1 MLHNTKRIIMSI
13 KHVLLGLVMV
23 VGCGMGNSPEG
34 TTGTTAT
41 GTIYDYTVTD
51 IAGKEV
57 SLSQFKDKV
66 VMIVNVA
73 SKCGYTPQYKSLE
86 ETYKKYKDKGFIIL
100 GFPSNNFMGQEPGTN
115 SEIAEFCSRNYGV
128 SFPMFSKIDVKGKD
142 KAPLYKFLTEKK
154 MNGVVDADVSWNFQ
168 KFLINKQGQ
177 VVTYFKPGTEVTEA
191 EVVKAIEGLL

>member
-1 MLHNTKRIIMSI
+1 MSI
-13 KHVLLGLVMV
+13 KHLLLGLVMV

-34 TTGTTAT
+34 STGATAT

-57 SLSQFKDKV
+57 ALSQFKDKV
-66 VMIVNVA
+66 VLIVNVA

-86 ETYKKYKDKGFIIL
+86 ETYKKYKDKGFVIL

-128 SFPMFSKIDVKGKD
+128 SFPMFSKIDVKGKE
-142 KAPLYKFLTEKK
+142 KAPLYKFLTDKK
-154 MNGVVDADVSWNFQ
+154 LNGVVDADVSWNFQ
-168 KFLINKQGQ
+168 KFLINKKGQ

-191 EVVKAIEGLL
+191 EVVKAIEDLL

>member
-1 MLHNTKRIIMSI
+1 MSI
-13 KHVLLGLVMV
+13 KHLLLGLVMV

-34 TTGTTAT
+34 TTGAAAT
-41 GTIYDYTVTD
+41 GSIYDYTVTD
-51 IAGKEV
+51 INGKEV
-57 SLSQFKDKV
+57 PLSQFKDKV
-66 VMIVNVA
+66 VLIVNVA

-86 ETYKKYKDKGFIIL
+86 ETYKKYKDKGFVIL

-177 VVTYFKPGTEVTEA
+177 IVTYFKPGTEVTEA